1 MKSYLYKDLSFL
13 LGFKEKQTLYINNL
27 IKDIICEDV
36 YESLI
41 NKENLTEIDL
51 GFGILY
57 IQIIEKEIKYKFV
70 PNAEITEDI
79 NKVLIQKEYKFKS
92 KINKA
97 LTSRIT
103 KTYKELL

>member
-13 LGFKEKQTLYINNL
+13 LGIKEKQTLYINNL

-41 NKENLTEIDL
+41 NKENITEIDL
-51 GFGILY
+51 GFGTLY
-57 IQIIEKEIKYKFV
+57 IQIIEKEIKYKFI
-70 PNAEITEDI
+70 PNAEITADI
-79 NKVLIQKEYKFKS
+79 NKVLTQKEYKFKS

-97 LTSRIT
+97 LTDRIT